1 MKLVF
6 YVLCLFLVVESP
18 AQNLLF
24 QPPVRLSASVNSDS
38 EEISPILSPDGKT
51 LYFVR
56 AFHADNNGGEV
67 GGADIWSTT
76 KVNGAWQAASNR
88 VAKWNNLENNA
99 VIGFN
104 KREMVAYLANT
115 YKKQSGVAFSKLING
130 QWSLPELVPV
140 PGLNR
145 GEFIGF
151 YMSPAFDVLLIS
163 MHASDSYGE
172 EDIYISVKD
181 PNGNWPAP
189 RNLGPSINSSGFELS
204 PFLANDGEKLFFA
217 SNGHQGFGDADIFYS
232 YKLYNSWETWSTPIN
247 VGQPV
252 NTASFD
258 AYFTSY
264 GDTLAYFCSNRGGKL
279 SDIYETK
286 ISVSTSILPE
296 GARYL
301 TQEEVRELFPQ
312 DLNRILVFDKGETSV
327 HSGQRE
333 LLYFIANTIM
343 IRENIRIHLFVR
355 EEENSS
361 TTQAQVNNVA
371 ELLTSSGM
379 HDDRVLQANA
389 PTTPRATQNGTVIE
403 LLFFK

>member
-6 YVLCLFLVVESP
+6 RIICLFLVVESS
-18 AQNLLF
+18 AQNLIF
-24 QPPVRLSASVNSDS
+24 NQPLRLSSAVNSES
-38 EEISPILSPDGKT
+38 EEINPILSPDGKT

-56 AFHADNNGGEV
+56 AFHDDNNGGDIGGTDIWSSTKV
-67 GGADIWSTT
+67 GGA
-76 KVNGAWQAASNR
+76 WQPASNR
-88 VAKWNNLENNA
+88 IGKWNNLENNA
-99 VIGFN
+99 IIGLN
-104 KREMVAYLANT
+104 KKELIAYLANT
-115 YKKQSGVAFSKLING
+115 YKKQSGVAFSKLVNG
-130 QWSLPELVPV
+130 QWSLPELIPV

-172 EDIYISVKD
+172 EDLYISVKD
-181 PNGNWPAP
+181 TNGNWPEP
-189 RNLGPSINSSGFELS
+189 RNLGPTINTSGFEIS
-204 PFLANDGEKLFFA
+204 PFLSGDGEKIFFA
-217 SNGHQGFGDADIFYS
+217 SNSHQGLGDADIFYS

-247 VGQPV
+247 VGEPV
-252 NTASFD
+252 NSASFD
-258 AYFTSY
+258 AYFTSS

-312 DLNRILVFDKGETSV
+312 ELNRILVFDKGEAKV

-333 LLYFIANTIM
+333 LLWFIANSIL

-355 EEENSS
+355 EEENPALTPS
-361 TTQAQVNNVA
+361 QVADVAQ
-371 ELLTSSGM
+371 LLTSAGI
-379 HDDRVLQANA
+379 DDTRVLQANA
-389 PTTPRATQNGTVIE
+389 PVISRASQHGTVIE